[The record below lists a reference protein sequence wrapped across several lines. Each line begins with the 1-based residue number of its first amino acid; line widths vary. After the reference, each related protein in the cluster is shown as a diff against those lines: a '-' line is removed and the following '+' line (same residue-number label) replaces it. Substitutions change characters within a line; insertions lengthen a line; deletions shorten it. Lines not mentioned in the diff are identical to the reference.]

1 MTAPLTRTPELDRRE
16 HTQPVDT
23 AERRDANWEAIAARL
38 DAAPKPARRWVAPTV
53 VIAAAAAA
61 VLGLLL
67 RPAEV

>member
-38 DAAPKPARRWVAPTV
+38 DAFVA
-53 VIAAAAAA
+53 
-61 VLGLLL
+61 LS
-67 RPAEV
+67 RPAITSNRGCRFSCSSPSLKIS